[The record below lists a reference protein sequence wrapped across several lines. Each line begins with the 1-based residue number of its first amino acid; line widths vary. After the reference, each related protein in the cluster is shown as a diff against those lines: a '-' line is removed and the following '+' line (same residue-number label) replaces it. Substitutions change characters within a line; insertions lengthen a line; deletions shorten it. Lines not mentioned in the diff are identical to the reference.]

1 MRHQRD
7 ESHARETR
15 NKTIAADDPHIY
27 RILTAG
33 ALLDVKQTFVTC
45 GRVGTGR
52 HMAVFYMDKRVAE
65 LTFNKAKS
73 PRAVKVFEYA
83 LVLLHFDLVVAVK
96 LFKSV

>member
-1 MRHQRD
+1 MRLDR
-7 ESHARETR
+7 RL
-15 NKTIAADDPHIY
+15 TITADDPHIY

-33 ALLDVKQTFVTC
+33 PLLDLKQTFVTLC
-45 GRVGTGR
+45 RIGTGR
-52 HMAVFYMDKRVAE
+52 HMAVCYMDKRVAE

-73 PRAVKVFEYA
+73 PRAVKVFEYT